1 MRYIVKKLAMLVV
14 TLLLVSL
21 VAFLAFQIIPGDPT
35 TKLLGT
41 SATPEKVAALREE
54 LGLNDPV
61 YLRYLRW
68 LGGFVT
74 GDMGMSYNYKLPVAQ
89 LIGDKLPVTLTLSA
103 MAFLLVLVIS
113 IPGGVWLA
121 WQRGKFVDKLFG
133 VINQLVMSIPPFF
146 IGILFTFLFGLVL
159 KLFTPGDF
167 VSYTEDLGKFFVYLF
182 FPALAIALPK
192 STMIIKLLRGNL
204 LAEYGM
210 DYARTA
216 YSRGNDTAG
225 VIRRHLLR
233 NAMLPVVTFLASTLA
248 DIVAGSI
255 IVEQVFA
262 VSGLGRLLLC
272 SIGNRDFPV
281 VQAIV
286 VIIAC
291 IVIVSN
297 TLADIIN
304 QYLDPRLRLK

>member
-1 MRYIVKKLAMLVV
+1 MRYILKKLSTLVV
-14 TLLLVSL
+14 TLLLVSI

-41 SATPEKVAALREE
+41 SATPEKVAALRAE
-54 LGLNDPV
+54 LGLDDPAPV
-61 YLRYLRW
+61 RYLRW

-74 GDMGMSYNYKLPVAQ
+74 GDLGMSYTYSVPVSSLLA
-89 LIGDKLPVTLTLSA
+89 DKLPVTLTLSA
-103 MAFLLVLVIS
+103 MAFVLVLLIS
-113 IPGGVWLA
+113 IPGGVTLA
-121 WQRGKFVDKLFG
+121 WHSGGVTDRVFG
-133 VINQLVMSIPPFF
+133 ILNQLVMSIPPFF

-159 KLFTPGDF
+159 KLFTPGKF
-167 VSYTEDLGKFFVYLF
+167 VPYTESVWRFLGYLF

-192 STMIIKLLRGNL
+192 STMVIKLLRGNI
-204 LAEYGM
+204 LAEYNK

-233 NAMLPVVTFLASTLA
+233 NAMLPVVTFLAFTLA

-262 VSGLGRLLLC
+262 VSGLGRLLLS
-272 SIGNRDFPV
+272 SIASRDFPV
-281 VQAIV
+281 VLAIV
-286 VIIAC
+286 VIIAFL
-291 IVIVSN
+291 VIVSN

-304 QYLDPRLRLK
+304 QYLDPRLRLG

>member
-14 TLLLVSL
+14 TLLLVSI

-35 TKLLGT
+35 TKMLGT

-54 LGLNDPV
+54 LGLNDPIPV
-61 YLRYLRW
+61 RYVRW
-68 LGGFVT
+68 LGDFFG
-74 GDMGMSYNYKLPVAQ
+74 GDMGMSYNYKVSVRSL
-89 LIGDKLPVTLTLSA
+89 LSDKLPVTLMLSA
-103 MAFLLVLVIS
+103 MAFLLVLIIS

-121 WQRGKFVDKLFG
+121 WQKGKFIDRVFG
-133 VINQLVMSIPPFF
+133 VVNQLIMSVPPFF
-146 IGILFTFLFGLVL
+146 IGILFTFIFGLVL

-167 VSYTEDLGKFFVYLF
+167 VSYDVDLWRYLVYLF

-262 VSGLGRLLLC
+262 VSGLGRLLLAG
-272 SIGNRDFPV
+272 IGNRDFPV
-281 VQAIV
+281 VQAII
-286 VIIAC
+286 VIIAI